1 MRETES
7 DIPEELEYGD
17 FYWPSYIEPFENYN
31 QEQIQGFEVETL
43 FMQDWLVRT
52 CEIVDK
58 YRPRIVYF
66 DWLIQVEA
74 VLNVGPK
81 ADGTLPEK
89 LSNY

>member
-1 MRETES
+1 M
-7 DIPEELEYGD
+7 
-17 FYWPSYIEPFENYN
+17 
-31 QEQIQGFEVETL
+31 

-66 DWLIQVEA
+66 DWRIQVEA

-89 LSNY
+89 ISNY